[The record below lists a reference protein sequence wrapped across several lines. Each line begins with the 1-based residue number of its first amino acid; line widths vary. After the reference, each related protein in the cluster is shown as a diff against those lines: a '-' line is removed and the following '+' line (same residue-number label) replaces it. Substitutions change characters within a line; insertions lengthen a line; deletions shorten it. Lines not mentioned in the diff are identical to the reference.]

1 VAVKMRTLT
10 TVDALL
16 VTCLLVTA
24 SHCASLSAVNLGR
37 DAWLEDFENIARQV
51 CTRDERLVCCR
62 ETARRYVSAECLLN
76 VVQAI
81 I

>member
-1 VAVKMRTLT
+1 MRTLT

-24 SHCASLSAVNLGR
+24 SDCASLSAVNLGR

-51 CTRDERLVCCR
+51 CTRDKRLVCCR
-62 ETARRYVSAECLLN
+62 ETARRYVSAEYLLN